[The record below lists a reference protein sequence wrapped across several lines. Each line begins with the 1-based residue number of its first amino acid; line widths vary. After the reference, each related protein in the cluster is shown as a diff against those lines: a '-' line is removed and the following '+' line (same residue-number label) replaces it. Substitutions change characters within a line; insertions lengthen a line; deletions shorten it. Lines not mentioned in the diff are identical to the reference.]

1 MFPQIVAG
9 TVFLYCA
16 VVIAADDYTFRI
28 VSDRILAILF
38 TTGALY
44 GLLAK
49 DNFGE
54 DFENTI
60 SGLALRSAIPGLS
73 ALLLALI
80 YKFARG
86 RDGLGL
92 GDIKLIAAAGSGCRS
107 SAASM
112 RSRSRRSPPSRA
124 HSLSRYGE
132 GGRPRFWTR
141 CRLRSF
147 LRLLSGF
154 YGFWGNG
161 RSSGSQ
167 LKAIRARLARTPL
180 PIVRQAHHEDQLV
193 ENTRAH
199 PERVEG

>member
-1 MFPQIVAG
+1 MFPQIAAG

-28 VSDRILAILF
+28 VPDRILAILF

-54 DFENTI
+54 DLRDTI

-73 ALLLALI
+73 ALLLALF

-92 GDIKLIAAAGSGCRS
+92 GDIKLIAAAGIWLPVLGSFYAIALASITALAGALAHRAMAREDGHASGL
-107 SAASM
+107 AAVCG
-112 RSRSRRSPPSRA
+112 
-124 HSLSRYGE
+124 LS
-132 GGRPRFWTR
+132 
-141 CRLRSF
+141 CACF
-147 LRLLSGF
+147 LAFMAFG
-154 YGFWGNG
+154 GNG

-167 LKAIRARLARTPL
+167 LKAMRSAARE
-180 PIVRQAHHEDQLV
+180 QAHHEDQLV

>member
-28 VSDRILAILF
+28 VPDRILAILF

-44 GLLAK
+44 ELLAK

-92 GDIKLIAAAGSGCRS
+92 GDIKLIAAAGIWLPVLGSFY
-107 SAASM
+107 AIALASITALAGALAIALW
-112 RSRSRRSPPSRA
+112 RRRTA
-124 HSLSRYGE
+124 TLLDSL
-132 GGRPRFWTR
+132 PFAVFLAPAFW
-141 CRLRSF
+141 
-147 LRLLSGF
+147 LLWLLQETGV
-154 YGFWGNG
+154 
-161 RSSGSQ
+161 
-167 LKAIRARLARTPL
+167 L
-180 PIVRQAHHEDQLV
+180 PALS
-193 ENTRAH
+193 
-199 PERVEG
+199 

>member
-1 MFPQIVAG
+1 MFPQIAAG

-28 VSDRILAILF
+28 VPDRILAILF

-73 ALLLALI
+73 ALLLALL

-92 GDIKLIAAAGSGCRS
+92 GDIKLIAAAGIGCRS

-112 RSRSRRSPPSRA
+112 RSRSRRSQPSRA
-124 HSLSRYGE
+124 HRYRAMAREDGHA
-132 GGRPRFWTR
+132 
-141 CRLRSF
+141 
-147 LRLLSGF
+147 
-154 YGFWGNG
+154 
-161 RSSGSQ
+161 SGS
-167 LKAIRARLARTPL
+167 LPFAVFLAPAFWLLWLLEETGVL
-180 PIVRQAHHEDQLV
+180 PALS
-193 ENTRAH
+193 
-199 PERVEG
+199 